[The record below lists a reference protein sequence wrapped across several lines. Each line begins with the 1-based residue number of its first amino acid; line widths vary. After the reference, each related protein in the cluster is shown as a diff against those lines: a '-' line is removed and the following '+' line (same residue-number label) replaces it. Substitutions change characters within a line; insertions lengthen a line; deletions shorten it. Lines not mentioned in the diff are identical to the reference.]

1 MSTMTPSPTHRFGT
15 SPGHK
20 QYEILPSLNALG
32 VPAVAPLPEGET
44 EDTTRLVERFGEDIL
59 AAGLHNGNQV
69 VYVKPERLVELA
81 NFIKTDEKLAYE
93 TLIDV
98 TAVDRSRLPIGKEDE
113 RYQGVYQ
120 FRSYGRKKMLT
131 VVSPAKG
138 GDRPHLPSLTPVFK
152 GATWPE
158 RESYDLMGVTYD
170 GHPDLRRILMPKHWP
185 YHPLQKQV
193 PLGGEEVPFTV
204 TWDDPEFE
212 TFGTQ
217 IYPANSAKPDL
228 PPGMNRENMIINM
241 GPHHPSTH
249 GVLRLV
255 VELDGEQVVRVDPDL
270 GFLHSGFEKTAE
282 FKRYKDFIYYTD
294 RMDYLSA
301 MNNNLAF
308 ALPVEQ
314 MLGIEVPERGQV
326 IRVIM
331 AELQRIAA
339 HLFWLSTHV
348 LDVSGTGMSLLMYAT
363 RERERILD
371 LFEMACGARLT
382 VSYLRIGGVWQDLP
396 PRFIEEL
403 KDFVKVMPTK
413 IKEYHAMLTDAPLWR
428 ERLEGIG
435 YISRQDA
442 LDMGLTGP
450 MLRGSGVDWDL
461 RRDVPYAAYPM
472 FDFEVPTS
480 NDGDCYGRYLLRM
493 EEMSQSVR
501 ILDQAVRNLPSGPFK
516 TENRKVTPPPRAELD
531 VSMESLIHHFKL
543 MTEGFQVPAGFVY
556 GGVEANKGEL
566 SCFVYSDG
574 SAKPYRV
581 HIHGPSF
588 NNLYAIDHMCRGGM
602 LSDVV
607 TNIGSIDIVLGEVD
621 R

>member
-1 MSTMTPSPTHRFGT
+1 MTSSPTHRLGT
-15 SPGHK
+15 SPGPK
-20 QYEILPSLNALG
+20 PYEILPSLNVPG
-32 VPAVAPLPEGET
+32 VPAVAPLPTGET

-81 NFIKTDEKLAYE
+81 TFIKTDEKLAYE

-98 TAVDRSRLPIGKEDE
+98 TAVDRLRLPIGEDE
-113 RYQGVYQ
+113 ARFQGIYQ

-131 VVSPAKG
+131 VASPATG
-138 GDRPHLPSLTPVFK
+138 GDQPHLPSLTGVFR

-158 RESYDLMGVTYD
+158 RESYDLMGVVYD
-170 GHPDLRRILMPKHWP
+170 GHPDLRRILMPKRWP

-217 IYPANSAKPDL
+217 IYPATSAKPDL
-228 PPGMNRENMIINM
+228 PPGMSLENMVINM

-255 VELDGEQVVRVDPDL
+255 VELDGERVVRIDPDL
-270 GFLHSGFEKTAE
+270 GFLHSGFEKIAE
-282 FKRYKDFIYYTD
+282 YKRYKDFIYYTD

-314 MLGIEVPERGQV
+314 MLGIDVPERGQV

-363 RERERILD
+363 RERERILE

-403 KDFVKVMPTK
+403 KDFIKVMPTK
-413 IKEYHAMLTDAPLWR
+413 LKEYHAMLTDAPLWR

-472 FDFEVPTS
+472 FNFEVPTS
-480 NDGDCYGRYLLRM
+480 NAGDCYGRYLLRM
-493 EEMSQSVR
+493 EEMNQSIR
-501 ILDQAVRNLPSGPFK
+501 ILDQAVRNLPGGPFK

-566 SCFVYSDG
+566 ACFVYSDG

-588 NNLYAIDHMCRGGM
+588 NNLYAIDHMCRGHM